1 MNPAIPQEVD
11 KAVPFVPDPK
21 LLQLRRHWIFD
32 LDGTLTVSAHDFE
45 HMRRELGL
53 APEAPI
59 LEALQ
64 AMPPARAAPLWEV
77 LNELEFYYAGKA
89 SLMQGAAEL
98 LQNLHDHGR
107 QLAILTRNTMPVVK
121 QTLRACAIDHFFPL
135 EHILDRDAC
144 IPKPSPDGI
153 IQLLSFWQADADDTV
168 MVGDYLYDLEAGKG
182 AGVATVH
189 LDTRG
194 NVDWSEYTDIRVENL
209 GQIIDYL
216 QEPK

>member
-1 MNPAIPQEVD
+1 ML
-11 KAVPFVPDPK
+11 VPN
-21 LLQLRRHWIFD
+21 LLKHCGHWIFD

-53 APEAPI
+53 APQTPI

-64 AMPPARAAPLWEV
+64 AMPESEAAPLWES

-89 SLMQGAAEL
+89 SVMQGADEL
-98 LQNLHDHGR
+98 LQKLHANGR

-121 QTLRACAIDHFFPL
+121 HTLQACKIDHFFPL
-135 EHILDRDAC
+135 DHILDRDSC

-153 IQLLSFWQADADDTV
+153 NRLLKFWQADAADTV

-182 AGVATVH
+182 AGVATIHV
-189 LDTRG
+189 DTRG
-194 NVDWSEYTDIRVENL
+194 GVDWSEFTDIRVEGL
-209 GQIIDYL
+209 GEIIEYL
-216 QEPK
+216 

>member
-1 MNPAIPQEVD
+1 MLAPN
-11 KAVPFVPDPK
+11 
-21 LLQLRRHWIFD
+21 LLKHRGHWIFD

-53 APEAPI
+53 EPQEPI
-59 LEALQ
+59 LEALR
-64 AMPPARAAPLWEV
+64 AIPEDEAAPLWEM

-89 SLMQGAAEL
+89 SIMQGANEL
-98 LQNLHDHGR
+98 LQKLHDKGR

-121 QTLRACAIDHFFPL
+121 HTLEACSIDQFFPL
-135 EHILDRDAC
+135 DHILDRDSC

-153 IQLLSFWQADADDTV
+153 QRLLKFWQADADDTV
-168 MVGDYLYDLEAGKG
+168 MVGDFLYDLEAGKG

-194 NVDWSEYTDIRVENL
+194 DVDWSEFTDIRVEGL
-209 GQIIDYL
+209 GEIIEYI
-216 QEPK
+216 

>member
-1 MNPAIPQEVD
+1 MLAPN
-11 KAVPFVPDPK
+11 
-21 LLQLRRHWIFD
+21 LLKHRGHWIFD

-53 APEAPI
+53 EPQVPI
-59 LEALQ
+59 LEALR
-64 AMPPARAAPLWEV
+64 AIPEDEAAPLWEA

-89 SLMQGAAEL
+89 SIMQGANEL
-98 LQNLHDHGR
+98 LQKLHDNGR

-121 QTLRACAIDHFFPL
+121 HTLEACSIDQFFPL
-135 EHILDRDAC
+135 DHILDRDSC

-153 IQLLSFWQADADDTV
+153 QRLLKFWQAEADDTV
-168 MVGDYLYDLEAGKG
+168 MVGDFLYDLEAGKG

-194 NVDWSEYTDIRVENL
+194 DVDWSEFTDIRVEGL
-209 GQIIDYL
+209 GEIIEYI
-216 QEPK
+216 